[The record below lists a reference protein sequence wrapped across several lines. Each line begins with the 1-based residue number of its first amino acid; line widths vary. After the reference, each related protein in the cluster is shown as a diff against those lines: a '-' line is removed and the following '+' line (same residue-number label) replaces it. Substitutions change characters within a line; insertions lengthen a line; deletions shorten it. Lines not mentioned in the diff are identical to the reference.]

1 MKGCEDAEDN
11 VAKIADFWS
20 DYLGYQ
26 VTTEDVPMMM
36 ALLKIARASTGK
48 FKADNYIDLAGY
60 CLLYTS
66 YFFFHQYKESR
77 TGHLKERIHED
88 DRLYTKSVSV
98 LGAWRS

>member
-11 VAKIADFWS
+11 FAKIADFWS

-60 CLLYTS
+60 AACGMEIAG
-66 YFFFHQYKESR
+66 KMPV
-77 TGHLKERIHED
+77 K
-88 DRLYTKSVSV
+88 
-98 LGAWRS
+98 